1 MAAQVLALPTWLVLT
16 WERKMRRREFI
27 KAVGGAVVWPLGARA
42 QQPEM
47 PVIGYLH
54 HGSPGRTLA
63 FRQGLAD
70 AGYVPGQNV
79 AIEFRWSDYR
89 PSLLPRLAADLVEH
103 KAAVIVTTGSPNA
116 ALAAKAATTTI
127 PIVFALADDPMRYG
141 LVTSFSRPGGN
152 ITGLT
157 LLTSELAGKQL
168 EFLLELVPQARTIA
182 YLSGPSDAPIF
193 EDRKSDILAAGRA
206 LGREILLLEVR
217 DLDFVAA
224 FKTLVEKRADALIV
238 GSFRSFLSPGNRNE
252 ILRLATRHKVT
263 TMYPNRLFTDRGG
276 LMSYDADSEAAA
288 RLMGSQYVG
297 RILKGAKPADLPVM
311 APTKFKLVI
320 NLKTVKALGLVVPPT
335 LFAAANEVIE

>member
-1 MAAQVLALPTWLVLT
+1 
-16 WERKMRRREFI
+16 MRRREFI
-27 KAVGGAVVWPLGARA
+27 KGVGGAVVWPLGARA
-42 QQPEM
+42 QQPGM

-54 HGSPGRTLA
+54 HGPPARTLA

-70 AGYVPGQNV
+70 AGYIPGQNV

-89 PSLLPRLAADLVEH
+89 RSLLPRLAADLVEH
-103 KAAVIVTTGSPNA
+103 KVALIVTTGSPAA
-116 ALAAKAATTTI
+116 ALAAKAATATI
-127 PIVFALADDPMRYG
+127 PIVFALADEPVQYG
-141 LVTSFSRPGGN
+141 LVASFSRPGGN

-168 EFLLELVPQARTIA
+168 EFLLELVPQARTIG
-182 YLSGPSDAPIF
+182 YLSGPADAAIF
-193 EDRKSDILAAGRA
+193 EDRKADILAAGRA
-206 LGREILLLEVR
+206 MGREILFLEVR

-224 FKTLVEKRADALIV
+224 FETLVHQRADALIV

-252 ILRLATRHKVT
+252 ILRLAARHKVT
-263 TMYPNRLFTDRGG
+263 TMYPNRSYTDRGG
-276 LMSYDADSEAAA
+276 LMSYDADSDAAA

-311 APTKFKLVI
+311 TPTHFKLVI
-320 NLKTVKALGLVVPPT
+320 NLKAVKALGLTIPPT